1 VLPAAILAQLR
12 CPACRGP
19 VSVDSEAVHCRTATC
34 GIRYPVV
41 SDVPVLI
48 DDRQSVFRAADIAAE
63 LGAVRRDAVA
73 KPSLSTL
80 IRQITPRIDSNHQR
94 DPALSRLVSLCKTR
108 DQGGMRILAIRGL
121 EGPGKPDLLPRWKDA
136 EMVHA
141 AVLPRLGSAVSCD
154 PQRLPFEDNSFDA
167 VIALNVLHQVPNPVA
182 CAEEIHRVLTAR
194 GLVYAESPFVQPVHQ
209 EVYDFHRFTP
219 LGHRRLFRR
228 FEEIESGVGAGT
240 GAALA
245 WAWQS
250 FWGSLGRS
258 RVAGFALRT
267 WASLTSFFLQR
278 LDPLLKN
285 RPASFDGAASV
296 YFVGRGSAVTL
307 SDQELVAG
315 YRGRV
320 GRYWARTALRPA
332 TEVFSTWAT
341 AGRDQGM
348 EATHAPAVREM
359 VEAAMSALA
368 GTASVAAID
377 IGCGNGW
384 VVRMLRKYPACSSV
398 TGVDGSAAMIA
409 KARSMDPEGDYV
421 LADLSEWTPPTRVNL
436 IHGME
441 VLYYLEDPVAFL
453 RRIRTEWLEPGGIIV
468 LGVDHYAENKTSLGW
483 PEWLGVRMA
492 TLSEAEWRAGL
503 CEAGF
508 SEVRL
513 WRAAPR
519 GGAGTL
525 AMLARAPFTESRPA
539 PTRGRDATGGSPAP

>member
-1 VLPAAILAQLR
+1 
-12 CPACRGP
+12 
-19 VSVDSEAVHCRTATC
+19 
-34 GIRYPVV
+34 
-41 SDVPVLI
+41 
-48 DDRQSVFRAADIAAE
+48 
-63 LGAVRRDAVA
+63 
-73 KPSLSTL
+73 
-80 IRQITPRIDSNHQR
+80 
-94 DPALSRLVSLCKTR
+94 
-108 DQGGMRILAIRGL
+108 
-121 EGPGKPDLLPRWKDA
+121 
-136 EMVHA
+136 
-141 AVLPRLGSAVSCD
+141 
-154 PQRLPFEDNSFDA
+154 
-167 VIALNVLHQVPNPVA
+167 
-182 CAEEIHRVLTAR
+182 
-194 GLVYAESPFVQPVHQ
+194 
-209 EVYDFHRFTP
+209 
-219 LGHRRLFRR
+219 
-228 FEEIESGVGAGT
+228 
-240 GAALA
+240 
-245 WAWQS
+245 
-250 FWGSLGRS
+250 
-258 RVAGFALRT
+258 
-267 WASLTSFFLQR
+267 
-278 LDPLLKN
+278 
-285 RPASFDGAASV
+285 
-296 YFVGRGSAVTL
+296 
-307 SDQELVAG
+307 
-315 YRGRV
+315 
-320 GRYWARTALRPA
+320 
-332 TEVFSTWAT
+332 
-341 AGRDQGM
+341 
-348 EATHAPAVREM
+348 VREM